1 MITPISSLVL
11 QSGWVPS
18 GETKTGIVL
27 FQSIIE
33 NNQNDCQFV
42 VRLKYGVNG
51 LETPIYTE
59 TKSVFLEPG
68 SSVLIDFRNLVPDSF
83 SFSNPDTRWVIETRL
98 GFNFN
103 PITLEI
109 KEISNLSVDQNLIL
123 AAINGKADKNHLHLS
138 SEITGLSEAL
148 DSKLDKPTGTP
159 TTGQVLTAID
169 ANTWEWANPSSGGI
183 TGDHVSSVNG
193 LTGDVTLPSYQ
204 LATYQQDGLIDAKT
218 MGVLRPQ
225 FANAS
230 TRVVMCLA
238 GENRVQLIGTDEF
251 SFGNTVYWTDGNQ
264 SGLVLGTAGNYH
276 FVSSTLTA
284 GQILDV
290 SLYGDYGY
298 PYRVCFTNLTAA
310 SFRLKPFNT
319 GEKMTILNTQ
329 SGTKATGQS
338 EYLLAPNKCV
348 YIAWSRDYL
357 GDAFLITVG

>member
-138 SEITGLSEAL
+138 SEVTGLSEAL
-148 DSKLDKPTGTP
+148 DGKLAKPTTNP
-159 TTGQVLTAID
+159 VSGQVLTAID

-183 TGDHVSSVNG
+183 TGDYVSSVNG

-204 LATYQQDGLIDAKT
+204 LATYQQDGLMDAEIA
-218 MGVLRPQ
+218 GVLRPQ
-225 FANAS
+225 FQSAS
-230 TRVVMCLA
+230 
-238 GENRVQLIGTDEF
+238 NRVLMVLPNQTRAELVPTDEF
-251 SFGNTVYWTDGNQ
+251 SFGTTVYWTNANQ
-264 SGLVLGTAGNYH
+264 SGVVLGMSGNYH
-276 FVSSTLTA
+276 FINSTLTT

-290 SLYGDYGY
+290 LLYGDYGY

-319 GEKMTILNTQ
+319 GETMTILNTQ
-329 SGTKATGQS
+329 NGTKATGQS
-338 EYLLAPNKCV
+338 EYILAPNKCV
-348 YIAWSRDYL
+348 YAVWGKDYL
-357 GDAFLITVG
+357 GDAFLITVV